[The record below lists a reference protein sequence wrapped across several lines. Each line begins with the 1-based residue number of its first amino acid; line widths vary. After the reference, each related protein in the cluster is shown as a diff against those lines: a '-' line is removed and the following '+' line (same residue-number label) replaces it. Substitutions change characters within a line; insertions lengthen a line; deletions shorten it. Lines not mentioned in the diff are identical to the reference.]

1 MNSHSFDQQ
10 QMAQHVLTQFE
21 EHPDAWTRVPDV
33 LERSSF
39 PQSKVL
45 SPTKGVFIIADSVFV
60 VHRLADS
67 RKAHC
72 DAMENTTRW
81 TEIRQVVR

>member
-1 MNSHSFDQQ
+1 
-10 QMAQHVLTQFE
+10 MAQHVLTQFE

-45 SPTKGVFIIADSVFV
+45 FPPKGGSTMADSVFA
-60 VHRLADS
+60 VHRLANS
-67 RKAHC
+67 RKAHR
-72 DAMENTTRW
+72 DAMENTTRR
-81 TEIRQVVR
+81 TEIRQVISSHNERD

>member
-1 MNSHSFDQQ
+1 MNLHSFVQQ

-45 SPTKGVFIIADSVFV
+45 YPTKGGLTMTDSVFT
-60 VHRLADS
+60 VHRLANS

-72 DAMENTTRW
+72 DAMENTTRG
-81 TEIRQVVR
+81 TKIR

>member
-1 MNSHSFDQQ
+1 VVEITVRNPRLTFIVQQ
-10 QMAQHVLTQFE
+10 HMAQQLLTQFE

-45 SPTKGVFIIADSVFV
+45 SMTKAG
-60 VHRLADS
+60 L
-67 RKAHC
+67 
-72 DAMENTTRW
+72 
-81 TEIRQVVR
+81 